1 MRGFIKGDTMSL
13 DYNSVYS
20 LEYYCIA
27 DLNSGPLPTPQN
39 S

>member
-1 MRGFIKGDTMSL
+1 MIGVIKGDTMSL
-13 DYNSVYS
+13 DYNGSYS

-27 DLNSGPLPTPQN
+27 DLNSAPLPTPQN